1 MRITEVEA
9 LLLRQPG
16 AVDSAIADGSQD
28 GLVVR
33 IHTDEGVTGI
43 GEIDSSPF
51 VAKAAI
57 DAPASHANASGLRA
71 LLVGEDPSDISRLW
85 RKMFAGSIYHGR
97 RGVVIHALSGL
108 DIALWDLAGKAR
120 GVPVHELLGGAKR
133 DRLRAYASTLMPD
146 TEDEVRRVVAA
157 QREAGFTA
165 IKLGWGAFG
174 SAPEVEERLVRA
186 ARDEGGEEL
195 ELMLDIG
202 MAWNGADDGIARA
215 RRLEAYRPAWIE
227 EPFFPDEYADYLRL
241 AEAVQT
247 PIAAGEE
254 EATLVDFER
263 LMDAGVSVV
272 QPDVTRAGG
281 PTEVM
286 RIAAAVGRRG
296 RRCVLHAWSTGI
308 IKAASLQVLAA
319 IDHADWFE
327 DCVQETELNQRL
339 VHERFPLE
347 DGFVRVPDGP
357 GIGIE
362 IDEEVLEECLVERSR

>member
-9 LLLRQPG
+9 LILRQPG
-16 AVDSAIADGSQD
+16 AVDTGIADGSQD
-28 GLVVR
+28 ALVVR
-33 IHTDEGVTGI
+33 IHTDAGITGI

-57 DAPASHANASGLRA
+57 DAPGSHANASGLRA
-71 LLVGEDPSDISRLW
+71 LLVGEDPTDIPRLW

-97 RGVVIHALSGL
+97 RGVVLHALSGL
-108 DIALWDLAGKAR
+108 DIALWDLAGKAQ
-120 GVPVHELLGGAKR
+120 GVPVAELLGGARR
-133 DRLRAYASTLMPD
+133 DRIRAYASTLMPH
-146 TEDEVRRVVAA
+146 TPDEVRRVVAA
-157 QREAGFTA
+157 QREAGFGA

-174 SAPEVEERLVRA
+174 SASDVEDELVRA
-186 ARDEGGEEL
+186 ARAEGGEDL

-202 MAWNGADDGIARA
+202 MAWNGAADGIERA
-215 RRLEAYRPAWIE
+215 RRLEAHRPAWIE

-241 AEAVQT
+241 AEAVGT

-254 EATLVDFER
+254 ETTLVDFER
-263 LMDAGVSVV
+263 LMDAGVTVV

-286 RIAAAVGRRG
+286 RIAASVAGRG

-327 DCVQETELNQRL
+327 YCVQETELNQRL
-339 VHERFPLE
+339 VHERFPLQ
-347 DGFVRVPDGP
+347 DGCVRIPDGP

>member
-133 DRLRAYASTLMPD
+133 DRVRAYASTLMPD

-215 RRLEAYRPAWIE
+215 RRLEAHRPAWIE

-357 GIGIE
+357 GIGVE